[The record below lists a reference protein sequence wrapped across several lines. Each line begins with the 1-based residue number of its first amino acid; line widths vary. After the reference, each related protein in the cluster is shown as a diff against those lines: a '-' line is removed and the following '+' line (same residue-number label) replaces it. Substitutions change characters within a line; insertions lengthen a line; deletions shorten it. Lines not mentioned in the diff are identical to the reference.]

1 MDILTF
7 MLRQSIGIYYK
18 DFDWASRLF
27 NRIMEYYPQEYFAE
41 RGIKKNKN
49 NLRIEFKDGSV
60 IRFVYANESS
70 RGYSFSKI
78 IMQPGIDEE
87 IIRDIICPTL
97 KDQNRGIMIFKNEND
112 ICFYKR

>member
-27 NRIMEYYPQEYFAE
+27 NRIIEYYPKEYLVE

-60 IRFVYANESS
+60 IKFVYANESS

-97 KDQNRGIMIFKNEND
+97 KDSNRRIMIFKNEND
-112 ICFYKR
+112 ISFYKR